1 MTSAMPT
8 HYRVYN
14 NASPMTE
21 TVYSAKNGSLNKQR
35 SLIYASLSQRR
46 DMAQPVPIKAFL
58 QSAKV
63 AAMCTAPR
71 AETSPPP
78 PIPTF
83 FASTKPIFKMD
94 CAN

>member
-1 MTSAMPT
+1 
-8 HYRVYN
+8 
-14 NASPMTE
+14 MTE

-83 FASTKPIFKMD
+83 FASTKPISHVAQND
-94 CAN
+94 IWRGELGTTCIR